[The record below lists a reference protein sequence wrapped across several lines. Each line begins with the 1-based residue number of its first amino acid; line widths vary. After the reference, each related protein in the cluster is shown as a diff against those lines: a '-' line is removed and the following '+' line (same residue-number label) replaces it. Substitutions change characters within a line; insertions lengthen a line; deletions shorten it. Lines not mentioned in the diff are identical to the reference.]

1 MKPLNLVDMVYR
13 TVQRYG
19 QKDALMAKVKGVYK
33 AITYADFWEQ
43 VAHTAHALLERG
55 VGKGDKVAIL
65 SDNHPYWAISDL
77 AIMSIGAVSVPI
89 HSTLPRNQVSYILH
103 NSACEFIFVGNER
116 QLQKLEL
123 EEFQHER
130 VVIYEPAEKPPA
142 ENFPAS
148 MQEFLSRGKRNS
160 TEDWQDGFMQITRED
175 LATIIY
181 TSGTTGHPKGA
192 MLTHGNILANVEGV
206 QFWVLEARPDDIML
220 SHLPLS
226 HIFERMA
233 GQFFPFYVGA
243 TIAYAESI
251 DTVQDNLLEVRPTV
265 LVSVPLLFE
274 RVYAQAMK
282 MVESGTPIRK
292 KVFHWALGVG
302 EERYRYYLSC
312 PTDELMRKAEL
323 PKEFRR
329 RWKISER
336 LVYQKVKQK
345 LGGRIR
351 GFISGGG
358 ALNPEIGQFF
368 WSVDLPVLEGYG
380 LTETAPVICV
390 NPFSRSKVGTV
401 GKPLPNLEIRL
412 AADGEVLVKGPSVM
426 SGYYRDPEATAEA
439 FEGEWFKTGDIGQ
452 LDEDG
457 YLRIID
463 RKKRILV
470 LSTGK
475 NIAPQPVE
483 NALHQSPY
491 IENAVLVGQNK
502 KYVIALLAPDFTNLK
517 EWCRHKGIHGS
528 PQELLS
534 NKQIQALLTRE
545 VTKYTKKFAQY
556 EQPKKLLFVN
566 KEWTV
571 ETGELTPSLK
581 VRYAEVEKKYKA
593 AIDHLYA
600 ETANGEIDIA
610 ADEAA
615 VGISL
620 PRVKGEQ

>member
-1 MKPLNLVDMVYR
+1 MKPLNLVEMVFR

-19 QKDALMAKVKGVYK
+19 QKDALMVKDNGAYK
-33 AITYADFWEQ
+33 AITYAELWEN
-43 VAHTAHALLERG
+43 VAHTAHALARRG

-65 SDNHPYWAISDL
+65 SDNNPYWAISDL

-89 HSTLPRNQVSYILH
+89 HSTLPPDQVAYILH
-103 NSACEFIFVGNER
+103 NSACKFIFVGNEL
-116 QLQKLEL
+116 QLQKLDL
-123 EEFQHER
+123 EEFQHDCI
-130 VVIYEPAEKPPA
+130 VIYEPPKLTALD
-142 ENFPAS
+142 NFPDPMQDFMAS
-148 MQEFLSRGKRNS
+148 GQGGSIEQWH
-160 TEDWQDGFMQITRED
+160 TGFMEITRDD
-175 LATIIY
+175 LATIIH
-181 TSGTTGHPKGA
+181 TSGTTGYPKGA

-274 RVYAQAMK
+274 RVYGQALK
-282 MVESGTPIRK
+282 MVESGTLIRK
-292 KVFHWALGVG
+292 MVFKWALGVG

-312 PTDELMRKAEL
+312 ATDELMRKPEL
-323 PKEFRR
+323 PKKLRR
-329 RWKISER
+329 RWKISEK
-336 LVYQKVKQK
+336 LVYQKVKRK

-368 WSVDLPVLEGYG
+368 WAVDLPVLEGYG

-390 NPFSRSKVGTV
+390 NPFSRTKVGTV
-401 GKPLPNLEIRL
+401 GKPLPNLDIRI

-426 SGYYRDPEATAEA
+426 CGYYQDQEATAEA
-439 FEGEWFKTGDIGQ
+439 FEGEWFKTGDIGS

-470 LSTGK
+470 LSSGK
-475 NIAPQPVE
+475 NVAPQPVE

-491 IENAVLVGQNK
+491 IENAVLVGQNR
-502 KYVIALLAPDFTNLK
+502 KYVIALLAPDFMNIR
-517 EWCRHKGIHGS
+517 EWCRHKGIYGS
-528 PQELLS
+528 PQELLA
-534 NKQIQALLTRE
+534 NKQVQALLTRE
-545 VTKYTKKFAQY
+545 VTKYTKRFARH
-556 EQPKKLLFVN
+556 EQPKKLLFVH

-581 VRYAEVEKKYKA
+581 VRYAEVEKRYKA
-593 AIDHLYA
+593 AINHLYE
-600 ETANGEIDIA
+600 ETASGEMGIA
-610 ADEAA
+610 ANEAA

-620 PRVKGEQ
+620 PRVKGES

>member
-1 MKPLNLVDMVYR
+1 MKPLNLVEMVFR
-13 TVQRYG
+13 TVQKYG
-19 QKDALMAKVKGVYK
+19 QKDALMAKDKGVYK
-33 AITYADFWEQ
+33 AITYDELWER
-43 VAHTAHALLERG
+43 VAYTAHALVQRG

-65 SDNHPYWAISDL
+65 ADNNPYWAISDL

-89 HSTLPRNQVSYILH
+89 HSTLPSDQVSYILH
-103 NSACEFIFVGNER
+103 NSASKFIFVGNES
-116 QLQKLEL
+116 QFKKIDSKD
-123 EEFQHER
+123 FPHESI
-130 VVIYEPAEKPPA
+130 VIYDSPEKTALSDMPSTMEA
-142 ENFPAS
+142 FMAS
-148 MQEFLSRGKRNS
+148 GQGYSPE
-160 TEDWQDGFMQITRED
+160 EWQKGFMEIKRAD
-175 LATIIY
+175 LATIIH
-181 TSGTTGHPKGA
+181 TSGTTGKPKGA

-206 QFWVLEARPDDIML
+206 QFWVLECRPDDLML

-233 GQFFPFYVGA
+233 GQFFPLYVGA

-274 RVYAQAMK
+274 RVYAQALK

-292 KVFHWALGVG
+292 KVFKWALGVG

-312 PTDELMRKAEL
+312 ATDELMRKAEL

-336 LVYQKVKQK
+336 LVYQKVKRK

-358 ALNPEIGQFF
+358 ALNPEIGRFF

-401 GKPLPNLEIRL
+401 GKPLPNLDIRL

-426 SGYYRDPEATAEA
+426 SGYYRDPQATAEA
-439 FEGEWFKTGDIGQ
+439 FEGEWFKTGDIGL

-470 LSTGK
+470 LTTGK
-475 NIAPQPVE
+475 NVAPQPVE

-491 IENAVLVGQNK
+491 IENAVLVGQNR
-502 KYVIALLAPDFTNLK
+502 KYVIALLAPDFINIK

-528 PQELLS
+528 PQELLA
-534 NKQIQALLTRE
+534 NKHVQALLTRE
-545 VTKYTKKFAQY
+545 VKKYTKGFARY
-556 EQPKKLLFVN
+556 EQPKKLIFVN

-581 VRYAEVEKKYKA
+581 VRYAEVEKKFKHV
-593 AIDHLYA
+593 IDHMYTD
-600 ETANGEIDIA
+600 TASGEMDIA
-610 ADEAA
+610 ANETA

-620 PRVKGEQ
+620 SKVKGEH